1 MKAILMIINIIN
13 RSVALAIK
21 AETSGLPAL
30 VDGVAE
36 IIERVE
42 ELHTGET
49 STLFYQGK
57 SVPCPNNTLT

>member
-1 MKAILMIINIIN
+1 MITNIIN
-13 RSVALAIK
+13 RSVALAIE

-42 ELHTGET
+42 ELHTSET
-49 STLFYQGK
+49 SRLFYQGR
-57 SVPCPNNTLT
+57 SVPCPNYTLT